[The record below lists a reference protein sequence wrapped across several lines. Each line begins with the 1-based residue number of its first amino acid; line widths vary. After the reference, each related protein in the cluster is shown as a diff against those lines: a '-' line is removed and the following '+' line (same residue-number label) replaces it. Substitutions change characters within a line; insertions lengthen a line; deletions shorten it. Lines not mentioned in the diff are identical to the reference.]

1 MKLNRQSIDHG
12 SDTLSQGNDKIFHKL
27 RHLPR
32 MWTVFLLFFVVGAS
46 MSSTSTLA
54 QGAFEG
60 NQPTAKAQGDK
71 VVRKQTARRKAHA
84 PNTPQGEGAIITA
97 KRIKLKPGYKF
108 IRIDNN
114 TVEVA
119 GKNERG
125 PKTYK
130 CACDAGNAA
139 HVVASGSGKRTY
151 GGGGD
156 AEGGCVLTYGHKS
169 NWAMCSPQGCNN
181 CKFKQIK

>member
-1 MKLNRQSIDHG
+1 MKLNRQSTDHG
-12 SDTLSQGNDKIFHKL
+12 SDTLSQGNDKILNKL

-46 MSSTSTLA
+46 MSSTSMLA

-60 NQPTAKAQGDK
+60 RQPTAKAQGNK

-84 PNTPQGEGAIITA
+84 PNTPQGEDAIITA

-125 PKTYK
+125 RKTLS
-130 CACDAGNAA
+130 CRCNTGNAA
-139 HVVASGSGKRTY
+139 HAATSGSGRTS
-151 GGGGD
+151 
-156 AEGGCVLTYGHKS
+156 GGCKMAIFGDL
-169 NWAMCSPQGCNN
+169 AMCENKGCDGG
-181 CKFKQIK
+181 CRMKIR